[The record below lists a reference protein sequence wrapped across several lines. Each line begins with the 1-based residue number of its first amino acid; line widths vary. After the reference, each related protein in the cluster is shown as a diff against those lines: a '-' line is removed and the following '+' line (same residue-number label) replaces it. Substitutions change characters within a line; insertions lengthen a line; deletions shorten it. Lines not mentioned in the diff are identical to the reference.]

1 VSPTLPPL
9 RELFDLSGKVALVS
23 GGSRGLGLE
32 MAEGLGEAGARLAI
46 TARRLPDLETA
57 EAHLTGMGI
66 ETLSVQGSV
75 AAPDDV
81 ERMIAATVDRF
92 GRLDILVNNAG
103 VSWAAPTLEMPLER
117 WQYVLD
123 TNLTGAWLLSQAAC
137 RVMVAQGDGGRIIN
151 ISSVAGLQGGRPG
164 RLAVIGYNA
173 SKAGMLGLT
182 RALATHMAE
191 HNILVNAI
199 CPSFFP
205 SRLSQPVLDRL
216 GPERMGEN
224 VPLGRIGRPGEL
236 KGVAVFL
243 AAAAS
248 SFITGQVI
256 AVDGGSTVW

>member
-1 VSPTLPPL
+1 VALPPL
-9 RELFDLSGKVALVS
+9 RELFDLTGKVAIVS

-32 MAEGLGEAGARLAI
+32 MAEGLGEAGARLVI
-46 TARRLPDLETA
+46 SARRTPDLEAA
-57 EAHLTGMGI
+57 EAHLSSMGI
-66 ETLSVQGSV
+66 AALGVQGSV
-75 AAPDDV
+75 AEQTDV
-81 ERMIAATVDRF
+81 DNLVQAALSRF
-92 GRLDILVNNAG
+92 GRIDILINNAG

-123 TNLTGAWLLSQAAC
+123 TNLTGAWILSQAVC
-137 RVMVAQGDGGRIIN
+137 RVLVAQGEGGRIIN

-173 SKAGMLGLT
+173 SKAGLIGLT
-182 RALATHMAE
+182 RALATHKAE

-205 SRLSQPVLDRL
+205 SRMANPVLERI
-216 GPERMGEN
+216 GPERAGEG

-243 AAAAS
+243 ASPAS
-248 SFITGQVI
+248 SFITGQVL